1 MKKLFYPLL
10 ALSVSGLTGCAPST
24 FPDMPDDKT
33 CYRRVQE
40 ITTQLKESDSL
51 DPETYATLNPD
62 PYLSVLCA
70 RGKLRKVC
78 ISVERKE
85 QMRGLFKVVKET
97 PEIIYWQGSGRAFGV
112 QNYEHPTH
120 DLVTLYFW
128 SKDTPQVLAMLRR
141 LYGK

>member
-1 MKKLFYPLL
+1 MKKYLFPAL
-10 ALSVSGLTGCAPST
+10 AVTALAMTGCAPDLY
-24 FPDMPDDKT
+24 PDMPDDKT

-40 ITTQLKESDSL
+40 ITAQLKESDSL
-51 DPETYATLNPD
+51 DPKTYASLNPD
-62 PYLSVLCA
+62 PYLAVLCA

-78 ISVERKE
+78 ISIERKE
-85 QMRGLFKVVKET
+85 QMRGLLKLVGDT
-97 PEIIYWQGSGRAFGV
+97 PEIIYWQGSGRAFGF

-128 SKDTPQVLAMLRR
+128 NKDTPQILAMLRR